1 MNVVCKNGDDMLS
14 KNNKS
19 VRPPRLKPGD
29 TIGIVTPAGPFDPE
43 RFMKGKT
50 VLESM
55 GFQTFFPEGIFQKHG
70 FLAGTDIQ
78 RSDQVNRLFADP
90 TVQAIVCARGGYGSM
105 RILPF
110 LDFETIQT
118 HPKIFLGFSD
128 ISALLSVLYDQCNLV
143 TFHGPVV
150 TTLANA
156 TEKTLT
162 ALQTA
167 LTSPAALEITPENG
181 TVIKQGVC
189 SGLMAG
195 GNLTTLCHL
204 VGTSYAPN
212 LKGKILLLEDV
223 GEMPYRIDRMLT
235 QMKLA
240 GCFNEIAGLI
250 LGAFKECGHL
260 NEIVEIFNNI
270 FENAD
275 IPILAGFDMGHGE
288 HNLTIPM
295 GLGATL
301 DTDKKRLL
309 FHEPATVSRGL
320 NPN

>member
-1 MNVVCKNGDDMLS
+1 MPS
-14 KNNKS
+14 KDNKS

-29 TIGIVTPAGPFDPE
+29 TIGIVAPAGPFDPE
-43 RFMKGKT
+43 KFMKGKT

-55 GFQTFFPEGIFQKHG
+55 GFQTFFDEGIFQKHG

-90 TVQAIVCARGGYGSM
+90 SVQAIVCARGGYGSM
-105 RILPF
+105 RILSF

-128 ISALLSVLYDQCNLV
+128 VSALLAILYDRCGLV
-143 TFHGPVV
+143 TFHGPLV
-150 TTLANA
+150 TTLAKA
-156 TEKTLT
+156 TEKTIMAMKT
-162 ALQTA
+162 ALA
-167 LTSPAALEITPENG
+167 SDVSLELIPENSS
-181 TVIKQGVC
+181 VIKPGVC
-189 SGLMAG
+189 SGILAG

-204 VGTSYAPN
+204 IGTPYAPN
-212 LKGKILLLEDV
+212 FKGKILLLEDV

-240 GCFNEIAGLI
+240 GCFNGIAGLI
-250 LGAFKECGHL
+250 LGTFKECGQL
-260 NEIVEIFNNI
+260 YEIVEIFSNI
-270 FENAD
+270 FEDAD

-301 DTDKKRLL
+301 DTGKKRLL
-309 FHEPATVSRGL
+309 FHEPATSA
-320 NPN
+320 

>member
-1 MNVVCKNGDDMLS
+1 MLS
-14 KNNKS
+14 KDNKS

-29 TIGIVTPAGPFDPE
+29 TIGIVAPAGPFDPE
-43 RFMKGKT
+43 KFMKGKT

-55 GFQTFFPEGIFQKHG
+55 GFRTFFDEGIFQKHG

-78 RSDQVNRLFADP
+78 RADQVNRLFADP
-90 TVQAIVCARGGYGSM
+90 TVQAIACARGGYGSM
-105 RILPF
+105 RILSF
-110 LDFETIQT
+110 LDFENIQK

-128 ISALLSVLYDQCNLV
+128 ISALLSVLYDRCGLV

-150 TTLANA
+150 TTLAKA
-156 TEKTLT
+156 TEKTIM
-162 ALQTA
+162 AMKMA
-167 LTSPAALEITPENG
+167 LTSGAPLDLIPEDG
-181 TVIKQGVC
+181 TVIKPGVC
-189 SGLMAG
+189 SGILAG

-204 VGTSYAPN
+204 VGTSYTPN
-212 LKGKILLLEDV
+212 FKGKILLLEDV

-240 GCFNEIAGLI
+240 GCFNGISGLI
-250 LGAFKECGHL
+250 LGAFKECGYL
-260 NEIVEIFNNI
+260 NEIGEIFNNI
-270 FENAD
+270 FEDAD

-309 FHEPATVSRGL
+309 FHEPATAA
-320 NPN
+320 

>member
-1 MNVVCKNGDDMLS
+1 MLN

-19 VRPPRLKPGD
+19 VKPPRLKPGD
-29 TIGIVTPAGPFDPE
+29 TIGIVAPAGPFDPE
-43 RFMKGKT
+43 KFMKGKT
-50 VLESM
+50 AIESM
-55 GFQTFFPEGIFQKHG
+55 GFRTFFDEGIFQKHG
-70 FLAGTDIQ
+70 FLAGTDMQ
-78 RSDQVNRLFADP
+78 RADQVNRLFADP
-90 TVQAIVCARGGYGSM
+90 YVQAIVCARGGYGSM
-105 RILPF
+105 RILSL

-128 ISALLSVLYDQCNLV
+128 ISAILSVLCDRCGLV

-162 ALQTA
+162 ALRTA
-167 LTSPAALEITPENG
+167 LTSPIELELVPENVM
-181 TVIKQGVC
+181 VIKPGEC
-189 SGLMAG
+189 SGILAG

-204 VGTSYAPN
+204 VGTPYAPN
-212 LKGKILLLEDV
+212 FKGKILFFEDV

-240 GCFNEIAGLI
+240 GCFNEITGLI
-250 LGAFKECGHL
+250 IGAFKECGQL

-270 FENAD
+270 FDDAD
-275 IPILAGFDMGHGE
+275 IPILGGFDMGHGE

-309 FHEPATVSRGL
+309 FHESATVE
-320 NPN
+320 

>member
-1 MNVVCKNGDDMLS
+1 MTPPNLWLHISMQS
-14 KNNKS
+14 KDNKS
-19 VRPPRLKPGD
+19 IRPRRLKPGD
-29 TIGIVTPAGPFDPE
+29 TIGIVAPAGPFDSDK
-43 RFMKGKT
+43 FMKGKT

-55 GFQTFFPEGIFQKHG
+55 GFQTVFDEGIFKKHG

-78 RSDQVNRLFADP
+78 RADQVNRLFADP
-90 TVQAIVCARGGYGSM
+90 TVQAIACARGGYGSL
-105 RILPF
+105 RILSF
-110 LDFETIQT
+110 LDFETIQK

-128 ISALLSVLYDQCNLV
+128 ISALLSVLHDRCGLV

-150 TTLANA
+150 TTLATA

-167 LTSPAALEITPENG
+167 LTSPAALEMPPADG
-181 TVIKQGVC
+181 VVIKPGVC
-189 SGLMAG
+189 SGLVAG

-212 LKGKILLLEDV
+212 FKGKILLLEDV

-240 GCFNEIAGLI
+240 GCFNGISGLI
-250 LGAFKECGHL
+250 FGVFKECGPL

-270 FENAD
+270 FEDAD
-275 IPILAGFDMGHGE
+275 IPILAGFDIGHGE
-288 HNLTIPM
+288 HNLTIPI

-301 DTDKKRLL
+301 DAEKKQLL
-309 FHEPATVSRGL
+309 FHEPATVS
-320 NPN
+320 

>member
-1 MNVVCKNGDDMLS
+1 MLS
-14 KNNKS
+14 KDNKS
-19 VRPPRLKPGD
+19 VRPTRLKPGD
-29 TIGIVTPAGPFDPE
+29 TIGIVAPAGPFDPQK
-43 RFMKGKT
+43 FMKGKT

-55 GFQTFFPEGIFQKHG
+55 GFQTFFDEGIFQKHG

-90 TVQAIVCARGGYGSM
+90 SVQAIVCARGGYGSM

-128 ISALLSVLYDQCNLV
+128 VSALLSILYDRCGLV
-143 TFHGPVV
+143 TFHGPLV
-150 TTLANA
+150 TTLAKA
-156 TEKTLT
+156 TEKTIM
-162 ALQTA
+162 AMKTA
-167 LTSPAALEITPENG
+167 LTSDVSLELIPEDSS
-181 TVIKQGVC
+181 VIKTGVC
-189 SGLMAG
+189 SGILTG

-204 VGTSYAPN
+204 IGTPYAPN
-212 LKGKILLLEDV
+212 FKGKILLLEDV

-235 QMKLA
+235 QMKLT

-250 LGAFKECGHL
+250 LGTFKECGQL
-260 NEIVEIFNNI
+260 YEVVEIFNNI
-270 FENAD
+270 FEEAD

-288 HNLTIPM
+288 HNLTVPM

-309 FHEPATVSRGL
+309 FYEPATVA
-320 NPN
+320 

>member
-1 MNVVCKNGDDMLS
+1 MLS
-14 KNNKS
+14 KDNKS

-29 TIGIVTPAGPFDPE
+29 TIGIVAPAGPFDPE
-43 RFMKGKT
+43 KFMKGKT

-55 GFQTFFPEGIFQKHG
+55 GFRTFFDEGIFQKHG

-78 RSDQVNRLFADP
+78 RADQVNRVFADP
-90 TVQAIVCARGGYGSM
+90 SVQAIACARGGYGSM
-105 RILPF
+105 RILSF
-110 LDFETIQT
+110 LDFETIQK

-128 ISALLSVLYDQCNLV
+128 ISALLSVLYDQCGLV

-162 ALQTA
+162 ALETA
-167 LTSPAALEITPENG
+167 LTSDVPLELIPEDG
-181 TVIKQGVC
+181 TVIKPGVC
-189 SGLMAG
+189 SGILTG

-212 LKGKILLLEDV
+212 FKGKILLLEDV

-240 GCFNEIAGLI
+240 GCFNGIAGLI

-270 FENAD
+270 FEDAD
-275 IPILAGFDMGHGE
+275 IPILAGFDMGHGK

-309 FHEPATVSRGL
+309 FHEPSTTV
-320 NPN
+320 

>member
-29 TIGIVTPAGPFDPE
+29 TIGIVAPAGPFDPE
-43 RFMKGKT
+43 KFMKGKT

-55 GFQTFFPEGIFQKHG
+55 GFQTFFSEGIFQKHG

-90 TVQAIVCARGGYGSM
+90 TVQAIFCARGGYGSM

-150 TTLANA
+150 NTLANA

-181 TVIKQGVC
+181 TVIKPGVC

-235 QMKLA
+235 QMKLT

-260 NEIVEIFNNI
+260 NEIIDIFNNI
-270 FENAD
+270 FEDAD
-275 IPILAGFDMGHGE
+275 IPILTGFDMGHGE

-309 FHEPATVSRGL
+309 FHEPATVT
-320 NPN
+320 